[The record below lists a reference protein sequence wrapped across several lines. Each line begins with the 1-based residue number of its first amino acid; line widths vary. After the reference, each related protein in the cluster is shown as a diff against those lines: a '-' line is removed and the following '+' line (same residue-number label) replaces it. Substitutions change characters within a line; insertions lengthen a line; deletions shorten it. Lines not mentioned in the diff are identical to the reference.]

1 MKFLNDLLKKAK
13 NNPKTIVFPEAGF
26 SDRIVKAVKKIQKK
40 GVAKVVL
47 IGDESSLVL
56 QDKAL
61 KNFNIVNPKTCEY
74 KNAFAEELY
83 NLRKE
88 KGMTKEQ
95 AEELVL
101 DPFYFSAMYVRMGYA
116 DGMVGGAEVSTAKML
131 KPALQLLRNSDDFVN
146 SFFVMCG
153 KNKMTDDVFFLADCG
168 LIEQPTAEQLSVIAE
183 RAVNQ
188 SNILTDNE
196 AKVAFLSY
204 STLGSAKSESTQKMR
219 TAYELFAEKNPNTK
233 AIGEIQLDA
242 ALIESVAKT
251 KLKQM
256 EFPGSANI
264 LIYPDINAANI
275 CYKAISYFGGLYA
288 LGPITTGLTKPAN
301 DLSRGA
307 TVDDIV
313 YVTALTVLQCQN
325 NKE

>member
-13 NNPKTIVFPEAGF
+13 DNPKTIVFPEAGF
-26 SDRIVKAVKKIQKK
+26 SDRIVKAVKKIEKK

-47 IGDESSLVL
+47 IGDESALVL

-61 KNFNIVNPKTCEY
+61 KNFTIVNPKTCEY
-74 KNAFAEELY
+74 KDAFVQELY
-83 NLRKE
+83 ELRKE

-95 AEELVL
+95 AEELML
-101 DPFYFSAMYVRMGYA
+101 DPFYFSAMFVRLGYA

-131 KPALQLLRNSDDFVN
+131 KPALQLLRKNDDFVN

-168 LIEQPTAEQLSVIAE
+168 LIEQPTAEQLAVIAE
-183 RAVNQ
+183 RAVTQ

-196 AKVAFLSY
+196 PKVAFLSY

-264 LIYPDINAANI
+264 LIYPDINSANI

-313 YVTALTVLQCQN
+313 YVTALTVLQCQE